1 MIKSANPAMKPF
13 ENPQTWD
20 EFRGLAAADS
30 RPSTMTI
37 GGVAQATGVQLG
49 FAVGGAMLGWMAYQ
63 QGWLPA
69 GSSTI
74 VFLGIFAVM
83 WIGGMFMA
91 RRPGLAKVL
100 GPIFS
105 AAYGFVAGTM
115 SYAVAFMLGAVLS
128 KNPELIGA
136 SEGLTQADLV
146 ARGAG
151 VIFQAV
157 LLTFGV
163 VAVMLIGTATGLI
176 RVTGTFAKVVMLA
189 TGALMLTYVAG
200 MVLRLFGIGIP
211 LIHEAGPVGIAFS
224 GIAVVLASLNLAMQ
238 FGGVQEAV
246 RAGAPKSM
254 EWYAGYAIISTVIW
268 LYIEILIMLYKIY
281 ASMQRE

>member
-1 MIKSANPAMKPF
+1 MIRSANPAMKPF
-13 ENPQTWD
+13 ENAQTWD
-20 EFRGLAAADS
+20 DFRGLGGDVAK
-30 RPSTMTI
+30 PSTMTI

-74 VFLGIFAVM
+74 LFLGIFAVM

-105 AAYGFVAGTM
+105 TAYGFVAGTM
-115 SYAVAFMLGAVLS
+115 SYAVAFMLGGVLS

-176 RVTGTFAKVVMLA
+176 RVTGMFAKVVMLA

-200 MVLRLFGIGIP
+200 MVLRLFNIQIP

-238 FGGVQEAV
+238 FGSVQEAV